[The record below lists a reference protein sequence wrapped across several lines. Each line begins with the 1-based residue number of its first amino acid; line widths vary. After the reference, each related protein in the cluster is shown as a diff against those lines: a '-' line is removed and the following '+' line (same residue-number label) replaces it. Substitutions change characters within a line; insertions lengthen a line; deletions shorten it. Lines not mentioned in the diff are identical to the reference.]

1 MMKNKNSI
9 IIPIVVLLSYLIMI
23 TTNSLA
29 NILPIN
35 GKGTGEISDSYPNLF
50 APAGITF
57 AIWGLIYL
65 LLLAYSIYQ
74 LLRYK
79 KETDS
84 KKQLYKNIGVLFSA
98 SSIANSLWIFAW
110 HYDVIWLSFLLII
123 VVLICLIKINIILKN
138 NDFPMLEQ
146 FTVKLP
152 FTVYFGW
159 ITVATIANATTF
171 LVSINWN
178 GFTLSDIFWTNL
190 ILGIGA
196 LIGIIGVQ
204 TYKSFAY
211 GLVIIWAYFGIALKH
226 LSPEQFNGR
235 YPSVIITVCISILLL
250 VLSQIFLL
258 RGIENK
264 KLLKSS

>member
-84 KKQLYKNIGVLFSA
+84 KKQLYKNF
-98 SSIANSLWIFAW
+98 
-110 HYDVIWLSFLLII
+110 
-123 VVLICLIKINIILKN
+123 
-138 NDFPMLEQ
+138 
-146 FTVKLP
+146 
-152 FTVYFGW
+152 
-159 ITVATIANATTF
+159 
-171 LVSINWN
+171 
-178 GFTLSDIFWTNL
+178 
-190 ILGIGA
+190 
-196 LIGIIGVQ
+196 
-204 TYKSFAY
+204 
-211 GLVIIWAYFGIALKH
+211 
-226 LSPEQFNGR
+226 
-235 YPSVIITVCISILLL
+235 
-250 VLSQIFLL
+250 
-258 RGIENK
+258 
-264 KLLKSS
+264 